1 MNSRQ
6 VGCNIDFWAVDRSGL
21 CICSVSYI
29 KGQSLPVLIIGRL

>member
-6 VGCNIDFWAVDRSGL
+6 VGCNIDFGAVDRSGL